1 MWGCGGVAEPPATP
15 LHQISKRVYKP
26 AAVGGQNFFKKNMLQ
41 IRTFVIPISDAGE
54 SAEEMN
60 RFLRSHKV
68 MEISHQLVN
77 NEHGAMWCF
86 CVKYIESVVFSPAAH
101 FSGNK
106 IDYKQALSPEVF
118 QIFSRLRELRKVIAF
133 EENIPAYAVFTD
145 EELASLAKLPEITVQ
160 SMRSVKGVGDKKVER
175 FAEKI
180 ITGLQEKEKQQHEKS
195 G

>member
-1 MWGCGGVAEPPATP
+1 
-15 LHQISKRVYKP
+15 
-26 AAVGGQNFFKKNMLQ
+26 MLQ

-60 RFLRSHKV
+60 RFLRGHKV

-86 CVKYIESVVFSPAAH
+86 CVKYIESAVFSPAAH

-118 QIFSRLRELRKVIAF
+118 QIFSRLRELRKAIAT

-180 ITGLQEKEKQQHEKS
+180 ITGLQEKEKQ
-195 G
+195 